1 MLRRI
6 LGLFIILGSIV
17 KALLLV
23 VPCLVMFLIGRVRF
37 YMAGYTTEQQVN
49 YVTKMYFGKDS
60 AADITFDELNEVI
73 DENDDSFF
81 GIPSLCVHGFVSTVR
96 SFAIGICMLLGGT
109 EEDVTELRDFL
120 K

>member
-1 MLRRI
+1 MLRRVY
-6 LGLFIILGSIV
+6 GFFIILGSIV

-23 VPCLVMFLIGRVRF
+23 VPCLVMFIIGRIRF
-37 YMAGYTTEQQVN
+37 YMAGYTTEQQVD

-60 AADITFDELNEVI
+60 VHDITFEELNEVA

-81 GIPSLCVHGFVSTVR
+81 GIPSLCVHGFVSTII
-96 SFAIGICMLLGGT
+96 SFAVGLCMLLGGT
-109 EEDVTELRDFL
+109 EADVVELREFL